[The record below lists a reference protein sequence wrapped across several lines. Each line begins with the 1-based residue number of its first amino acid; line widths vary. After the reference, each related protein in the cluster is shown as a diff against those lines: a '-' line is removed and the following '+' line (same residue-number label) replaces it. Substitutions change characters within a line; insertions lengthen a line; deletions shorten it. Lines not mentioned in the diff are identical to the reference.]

1 MKGRWVAPLSE
12 CGIGGA
18 LQQLKANGLA
28 DAPML
33 QSLSADVMRQRAAGF
48 PADRRA
54 LLVKVLKEQAGL
66 NATVEQLELI
76 NRLAR
81 PDAVTVVAGHQLVTG
96 LGPLY
101 VHAKVAETVALA
113 AYWTDRGVPTV
124 PVFWMASED
133 HDADEIRRIF
143 WRGRTQGSWAAPAA
157 PLRSGVMPAQPVAE
171 AISLWMKSEQL
182 PEPVRWAAERS
193 EDAYRTSANLADA
206 TRTLMRLWHPE
217 VLVLDASDV
226 RLKAEAAALWDDEI
240 RNQTLY
246 STRVAASRP
255 WGDRAVPVPFR
266 PSALFALDSGGAR
279 FRLDRSEDGQ
289 WQRSDGRA
297 MGSDSEVAQW
307 AAAHP
312 EAVSPNALLRPIY
325 QEHILPNAAYTGGA
339 GELAYAYQLVPY
351 WAQTGRDHGVWRLR
365 HSGTWIPP
373 RAQKGREFIG
383 SARLRGPWDPDLV
396 RREVLVNA
404 GAPVAND
411 RPITDQIAQLVAQH
425 YAQPGL
431 ERSAAAWVQ
440 RIAREESRMVER
452 VRRQLARRE
461 TVALRRI
468 QDAAD
473 VLLPAG
479 TLQERIWTHFDL
491 VEHGGPNAVRAYLD
505 AYGQQ
510 AVWDESGWW
519 EFT

>member
-12 CGIGGA
+12 CGIGGT

-28 DAPML
+28 EAPML
-33 QSLSADVMRQRAAGF
+33 QALNADVMRRRAAGF

-54 LLVKVLKEQAGL
+54 LLVEVLKDQTGPD
-66 NATVEQLELI
+66 ATEVQHALLH
-76 NRLAR
+76 RLAQ
-81 PDAVTVVAGHQLVTG
+81 PDSVTVVAGHQLVTS

-113 AYWTDRGVPTV
+113 TYWTEKGVPTV

-143 WRGRTQGSWAAPAA
+143 WRGRVQGSWAAPAA
-157 PLRSGVMPAQPVAE
+157 PLRSGAMPAQPVAE
-171 AISLWMKSEQL
+171 ALSQWMKSEPL

-206 TRTLMRLWHPE
+206 TRKLMGLWHPE
-217 VLVLDASDV
+217 VLVLDASDA
-226 RLKAEAAALWDDEI
+226 RLKAAAAELWDDEI

-246 STRVAASRP
+246 SIRGAASRP
-255 WGDRAVPVPFR
+255 WGDRTPPVPFR
-266 PSALFALDSGGAR
+266 PSALFGLDADGAR
-279 FRLDRSEDGQ
+279 IRLDRSEDGL
-289 WQRSDGRA
+289 WQRSDGRS
-297 MGSDSEVAQW
+297 MGGDRDVANW

-351 WAQTGRDHGVWRLR
+351 WAQTNRDHGVWRLR

-373 RAQKGREFIG
+373 RAQKGRELIG
-383 SARLRGPWDPDLV
+383 TARLRGPWDPDLI
-396 RREVLVNA
+396 RRDVLANA
-404 GAPVAND
+404 GAPDALKHPV
-411 RPITDQIAQLVAQH
+411 TDQIAQLVAKY

-440 RIAREESRMVER
+440 RIAREEARMVER
-452 VRRQLARRE
+452 VRRQIAQRE
-461 TVALRRI
+461 AVALRRI
-468 QDAAD
+468 KDTADA
-473 VLLPAG
+473 LMPAG

-491 VEHGGPNAVRAYLD
+491 VEHVGPDAVRAYLD
-505 AYGQQ
+505 AYSQQ

>member
-1 MKGRWVAPLSE
+1 MKGQWVAPLSA

-28 DAPML
+28 EAPML
-33 QSLSADVMRQRAAGF
+33 QALNADVMRRRAAGF

-54 LLVKVLKEQAGL
+54 LLVEVLTEQAGP
-66 NATVEQLELI
+66 NASEVQRALLQ
-76 NRLAR
+76 RLAQ
-81 PDAVTVVAGHQLVTG
+81 PDSVTVVAGHQLVTG

-113 AYWTDRGVPTV
+113 AYWTEKGVPTV

-143 WRGRTQGSWAAPAA
+143 WRGRMQGSWAAPAA
-157 PLRSGVMPAQPVAE
+157 PLRSGAMPAQPVAD
-171 AISLWMKSEQL
+171 AISLWMKSESL

-206 TRTLMRLWHPE
+206 TRKLMGLWHPE

-226 RLKAEAAALWDDEI
+226 RLKAAAAELWDDEI

-246 STRVAASRP
+246 STRGAASRP
-255 WGDRAVPVPFR
+255 WGDQTPPVPFR
-266 PSALFALDSGGAR
+266 PSALFALDADGAR
-279 FRLDRSEDGQ
+279 IRLDRSEDGQ
-289 WQRSDGRA
+289 WQRADGRS
-297 MGSDSEVAQW
+297 MGGDRDVANW
-307 AAAHP
+307 AAADP

-351 WAQTGRDHGVWRLR
+351 WAQTGREHGVWRLR

-373 RAQKGREFIG
+373 RAQKGRELIG
-383 SARLRGPWDPDLV
+383 TARLRGPWNPDLV
-396 RREVLVNA
+396 RREVLANA
-404 GAPVAND
+404 GAPDAHEHPV
-411 RPITDQIAQLVAQH
+411 TDQITQLVAQH

-440 RIAREESRMVER
+440 RIAREEARMVER
-452 VRRQLARRE
+452 VRRQIAQRE
-461 TVALRRI
+461 AIALRRI

-473 VLLPAG
+473 ALMPAG

-491 VEHGGPNAVRAYLD
+491 VEHAGPDAVHAYLN
-505 AYGQQ
+505 AYSQQ